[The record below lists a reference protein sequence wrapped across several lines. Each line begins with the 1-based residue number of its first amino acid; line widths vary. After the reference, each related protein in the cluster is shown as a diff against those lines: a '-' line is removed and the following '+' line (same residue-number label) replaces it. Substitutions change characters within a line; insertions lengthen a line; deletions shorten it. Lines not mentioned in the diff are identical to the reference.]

1 MLFELLVRFI
11 IIAFDGRFFDRSIH
25 SLDLSVRPR
34 MIDFRQAMFDLMLT
48 ANAVEQMFESP
59 FIFLA
64 IGELNAVVSE
74 NCMNV
79 IRHNPD

>member
-1 MLFELLVRFI
+1 MIFELLVCLI
-11 IIAFDGRFFDRSIH
+11 IVAFDGRFFDRSIH
-25 SLDLSVRPR
+25 SLDLSIRPR
-34 MIDFRQAMFDLMLT
+34 MIDFRQAMFDLVLT

-64 IGELNAVVSE
+64 IGELNAVVGQ

-79 IRHNPD
+79 IRHNRD